1 MHALTINFVQR
12 RRFASPLGLLL
23 LVAGIAAMGVVALDY
38 VDARDELDR
47 VELRQARV
55 KPLGAASRPLTGTA
69 APVRTDAK
77 AIEVVAGQLGLP
89 WDAVLREIESRSDPA
104 VALLSVEAQGQARTM
119 RISGEAKTMADAV
132 AYVGRL
138 RESPRLTAVFLSG
151 HDEKQAGAV
160 TVVWFSLDAKW
171 SSRL

>member
-1 MHALTINFVQR
+1 MSSHLVPFRARLREQQ
-12 RRFASPLGLLL
+12 PLCVLMRKRL
-23 LVAGIAAMGVVALDY
+23 
-38 VDARDELDR
+38 
-47 VELRQARV
+47 
-55 KPLGAASRPLTGTA
+55 KS
-69 APVRTDAK
+69 
-77 AIEVVAGQLGLP
+77 LP
-89 WDAVLREIESRSDPA
+89 GNWAFHGMRCEIESRSDPA
-104 VALLSVEAQGQARTM
+104 VALLSVEAQGQSRTM

-160 TVVWFSLDAKW
+160 TVVRFSLDAKW

>member
-1 MHALTINFVQR
+1 MHALAINFVQR

-23 LVAGIAAMGVVALDY
+23 LVGGILAMGVVAVDY

-47 VELRQARV
+47 VELRRARV
-55 KPLGAASRPLTGTA
+55 KPPGAATRPLAGAA

-77 AIEVVAGQLGLP
+77 AVDVVSGQLGLP
-89 WDAVLREIESRSDPA
+89 WDAVLREIESCSDPA

-119 RISGEAKTMADAV
+119 RISGEAKTMADVV
-132 AYVGRL
+132 AYVSCL

-160 TVVWFSLDAKW
+160 TVVRFSLDAKW
-171 SSRL
+171 SGRL